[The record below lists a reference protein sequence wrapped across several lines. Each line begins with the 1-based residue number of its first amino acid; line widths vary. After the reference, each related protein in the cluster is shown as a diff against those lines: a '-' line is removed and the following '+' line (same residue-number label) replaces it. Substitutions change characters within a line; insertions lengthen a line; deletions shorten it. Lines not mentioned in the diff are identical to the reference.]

1 MRAVKNSAS
10 PPPRTLLNLTQ
21 GSFVG
26 RNRRYAPGMSSLPA
40 RVRVSRLPLPI
51 APNVAVQFRK
61 LLPGVAPESVTLA
74 AAALAGGR
82 VVGVGAVTA
91 AGYAEALEAGWR
103 GKGIEGAL
111 LAAVSEQARQ
121 NAVQPESAQPE
132 SAQPGE
138 SVQP

>member
-1 MRAVKNSAS
+1 MRAVKNSAV
-10 PPPRTLLNLTQ
+10 PPPRTLKNLTQ
-21 GSFVG
+21 GPVVG
-26 RNRRYAPGMSSLPA
+26 GTRRYAPGMSSLPA

-91 AGYAEALEAGWR
+91 AGYTEALEAGWR

-111 LAAVSEQARQ
+111 QAAVSERAGQ
-121 NAVQPESAQPE
+121 NAVHPEAAHPDSAHPD
-132 SAQPGE
+132 E
-138 SVQP
+138 SVKP